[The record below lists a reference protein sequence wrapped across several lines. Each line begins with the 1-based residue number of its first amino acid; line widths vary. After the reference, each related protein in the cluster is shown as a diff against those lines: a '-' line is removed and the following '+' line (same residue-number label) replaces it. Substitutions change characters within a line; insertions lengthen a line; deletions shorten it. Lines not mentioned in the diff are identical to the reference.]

1 MSNRLLTIALAVL
14 AVVFAVGFAYEHSR
28 TTRLEGDVSEARD
41 KISALGTELVNLRP
55 AEQGVKSDTARLSL
69 LRRAERP
76 ATRIDIDN
84 LASRIDI
91 LEGALRSLRTAG
103 K

>member
-28 TTRLEGDVSEARD
+28 TVGLDRDVSEARD
-41 KISALGTELVNLRP
+41 KISAIGTELANLRSV
-55 AEQGVKSDTARLSL
+55 EQGLKSDTARLSL

-84 LASRIDI
+84 FASRIDI